1 MKRDLINM
9 NTSILQCH
17 NRNPQRA
24 NYDRLNDNSRG
35 TGTAATL
42 AASTTSGKIVIR
54 GDNQFALRANL
65 LPRLENGVSAVIA
78 SIHRV
83 RFST

>member
-1 MKRDLINM
+1 M
-9 NTSILQCH
+9 
-17 NRNPQRA
+17 
-24 NYDRLNDNSRG
+24 
-35 TGTAATL
+35 

-65 LPRLENGVSAVIA
+65 LPRLGNGALAVIA